1 MPEAGKIPFK
11 PIGDIQVATLTG
23 LENVVIRISFT
34 LDLRGHAVEA
44 LRAVFRAR
52 EDHIGDS
59 AGDAPV
65 AVVKWMDRQ
74 ELEMCERRGQDR
86 IGCRAGV
93 QPRQKPGHFCV
104 EPVMRRG
111 LVTNLFPT
119 EGTGNNLHRP

>member
-11 PIGDIQVATLTG
+11 PRGDIQGATLTG
-23 LENVVIRISFT
+23 LENVVIGISFT

-52 EDHIGDS
+52 EDHIGDG

-74 ELEMCERRGQDR
+74 EPEMCERGGQDR

-93 QPRQKPGHFCV
+93 QPRQKPAHFCI

-111 LVTNLFPT
+111 LVMDLFPP